1 MKPDY
6 SFERQLENLDH
17 EAQVIANY
25 VYAEMTIQHAASL
38 SKKLLY
44 RLNGSPTFWI
54 TCNAALQSAAYIAIG
69 RVFDRKSPYN
79 LDALMAAMEQNLALF
94 ARPALAARK
103 LEGKQS
109 DPPWLQDYLNSAY
122 YPKAS
127 DVTRLRKH
135 VASYRKIYERA
146 FMPVRHRYL
155 AHRQAHGHENVQKLF
170 GKGKVREIWRLS
182 TFLVKL
188 HSALWDLLQNGRK
201 PVLRPIRY
209 SPKRIY
215 SSKSQRT
222 GPHERIVRD
231 TKKLMKFIE
240 TATNGKQP
248 D

>member
-1 MKPDY
+1 MKPDH

-44 RLNGSPTFWI
+44 RLNNTPTFWI

-79 LDALMAAMEQNLALF
+79 LDALLTAMESNLTLF
-94 ARPALAARK
+94 GRDALAARK
-103 LEGKQS
+103 REGQAS
-109 DPPWLQDYLNSAY
+109 DPLWLADYLKTAY
-122 YPKAS
+122 YPSAA
-127 DVTRLRKH
+127 DVKRLRKH
-135 VASYRKIYERA
+135 AATYRKIYERA

-170 GKGKVREIWRLS
+170 AAGKVKEIWRLS
-182 TFLVKL
+182 TFLVRL
-188 HSALWDLLQNGRK
+188 HSALWNLLHNGRK

-209 SPKRIY
+209 SPKSIY
-215 SSKSQRT
+215 TSKAERT

-231 TKKLMKFIE
+231 TKKLMKFIL
-240 TATNGKQP
+240 TATHAK
-248 D
+248 